1 MALRTHRAAAAA
13 IAAAVLGGIALAQD
27 ASPVGRWRSYDEKT
41 GQPKS
46 IIEITEVNG
55 ELQGKVERAF
65 SPPAPSPNP
74 LCDKCSGDRKNK
86 PVVGMQMLWGMKKN
100 GDEYSGGQLLDLET
114 GRELRGRVKVV
125 DGGKKLEVRGSVG
138 PFSRTVT
145 WTRE

>member
-1 MALRTHRAAAAA
+1 MATRIRIACAAAAA
-13 IAAAVLGGIALAQD
+13 ALALGSSLLAQS
-27 ASPVGRWRSYDEKT
+27 SPVGRWRSFDEKT

-46 IIEITEVNG
+46 IIEVVEVNG

-74 LCDKCSGDRKNK
+74 LCDKCAGDRKNK
-86 PVVGMQMLWGMKKN
+86 PVVGMVMLWGMKKD
-100 GDEYSGGQLLDLET
+100 GDEYSGGHLLDLET
-114 GRELRGRVKVV
+114 GRELRGKLKLL

-138 PFSRTVT
+138 PFSRSVT